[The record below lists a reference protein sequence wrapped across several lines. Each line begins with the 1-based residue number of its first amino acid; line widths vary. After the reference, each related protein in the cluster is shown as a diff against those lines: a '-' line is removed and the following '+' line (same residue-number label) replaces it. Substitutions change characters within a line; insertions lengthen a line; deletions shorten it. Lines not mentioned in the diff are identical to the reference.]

1 MTIVAERNAGRSVAP
16 ELTKRAV
23 TIKVDPI
30 VPRKGTAA
38 VEPIRHPLLGPPT
51 LDPVGALG
59 LPDTLTLDPV
69 RTFGPLYALTL
80 DPVGAFGALN
90 ALTFDPIRTL
100 RTLYALALD
109 AL

>member
-23 TIKVDPI
+23 TIKIDPI

-38 VEPIRHPLLGPPT
+38 VE
-51 LDPVGALG
+51 
-59 LPDTLTLDPV
+59 PV